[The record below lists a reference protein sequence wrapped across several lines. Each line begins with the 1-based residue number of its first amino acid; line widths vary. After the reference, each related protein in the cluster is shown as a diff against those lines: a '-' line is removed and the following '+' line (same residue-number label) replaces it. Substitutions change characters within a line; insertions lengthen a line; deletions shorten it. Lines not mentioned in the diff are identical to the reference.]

1 MYSFQSH
8 YQVAPDKGL
17 HKNVHK
23 ELKIPLKLTVKLK
36 NQERCIMFLVTILIM
51 LTHFPKIHGYN

>member
-36 NQERCIMFLVTILIM
+36 NQER
-51 LTHFPKIHGYN
+51 